1 MTDFP
6 NEQGDWR
13 VTDGPAIGRAPLFD
27 LSEIRL
33 RADFHASGAMSR
45 SIMADLSS
53 TSPMWLERMECHLA
67 ELPGY
72 LEVFEALPEKSYP
85 GLYPD
90 LFESIALDG
99 QRGALAAVAPDHYAI
114 HLYLP
119 PDQFAA
125 ILPLVGTAQ
134 RRARLLIDIDR
145 TIDQGLPDE
154 ECHFWNDW
162 LSPVVLFNEFSLVSP
177 PPPPRLP

>member
-1 MTDFP
+1 MSEFP
-6 NEQGDWR
+6 NEQSDWR

-33 RADFHASGAMSR
+33 RADFYATGAMSR

-53 TSPMWLERMECHLA
+53 TSPMWLERLERHLA

-72 LEVFEALPEKSYP
+72 LEVFEALPEASYP

-90 LFESIALDG
+90 LFQSIALNG

-119 PDQFAA
+119 PDQFAELA
-125 ILPLVGTAQ
+125 PAAAGRQ
-134 RRARLLIDIDR
+134 PGQFDIVQ
-145 TIDQGLPDE
+145 IA
-154 ECHFWNDW
+154 
-162 LSPVVLFNEFSLVSP
+162 
-177 PPPPRLP
+177 